1 MSRSRDLAN
10 LANNATGLETL
21 TVSDITDLTA
31 TATELNYVS
40 GAGSALQTQINSKI
54 GGSNPTLTLG
64 SNTTFASGNI
74 VKTYYAEYTESNST
88 TYSIQTWHDIPNLS
102 ITTDVP
108 KSTSS
113 KFLLF
118 GHTVHGTNED
128 WSAKFR
134 FYNVTTS
141 SAVSNATTRAQGSEQ
156 FSNFIG
162 GHTYPNSSADMF
174 NGNGQGY
181 QSSNNGSAQTFKLQG
196 YSGRNGYILNRQWA
210 NNNDDISGNACICSL
225 IVMEI
230 A

>member
-1 MSRSRDLAN
+1 MPDL
-10 LANNATGLETL
+10 
-21 TVSDITDLTA
+21 V
-31 TATELNYVS
+31 
-40 GAGSALQTQINSKI
+40 
-54 GGSNPTLTLG
+54 LG
-64 SNTTFASGNI
+64 STTVLSDSSGTPIIQNGVGLPSGSL

-88 TYSIQTWHDIPNLS
+88 TYSADTWHDIPNLS

-108 KSTSS
+108 QSTSS

-118 GHTVHGTNED
+118 GHTVQGTDD
-128 WSAKFR
+128 WAAKFR
-134 FYNVTTS
+134 FYNVTTG
-141 SAVSNATTRAQGSEQ
+141 SAVSNATTRAQGNEV

-162 GHTYPNSSADMF
+162 GATYPDSSAQMY

-196 YSGRNGYILNRQWA
+196 YSGRGGFKLNRQWA
-210 NNNDDISGNACICSL
+210 TNNDDISGNACICSL